1 MILFG
6 EKTPVSLSQQ
16 QARGRNAHGSHVSF
30 LSDDGS
36 PYQTVTSRQ
45 VKCTQYNC
53 WMGNQR
59 EEKDF
64 LELGGKTSQMLL
76 AAGPAGGGLGLQVDV
91 VPLGGQRHI
100 FSGIAHHLFNEDS
113 KNQIKYKPQKLNG
126 EMADIVCFVTRWYSV
141 KPQGL
146 NASLSPI
153 ISGEKTASLA
163 FRSWPSIGSVCSCL
177 LRNKKVQDAA
187 VKDG

>member
-6 EKTPVSLSQQ
+6 EKTLTGLSKPAASKRQKCPWVPCVLSEWWWLSLPDSYQQ
-16 QARGRNAHGSHVSF
+16 TGQMYLVK
-30 LSDDGS
+30 LLDG
-36 PYQTVTSRQ
+36 QL
-45 VKCTQYNC
+45 
-53 WMGNQR
+53 R
-59 EEKDF
+59 EEKAL

-91 VPLGGQRHI
+91 VPLGRQRHI

-113 KNQIKYKPQKLNG
+113 KNQIKNKPEKLNG
-126 EMADIVCFVTRWYSV
+126 ETADIV
-141 KPQGL
+141 L

-153 ISGEKTASLA
+153 ISGEKTAPLA
-163 FRSWPSIGSVCSCL
+163 FRSRHSIGSICSCL
-177 LRNKKVQDAA
+177 LRNKKVQDTA